1 MVRALVGTI
10 VDVGREHISIEEFKE
25 IINAKD
31 RRRAGM
37 AAPPQ
42 GLFLEEVV
50 Y

>member
-1 MVRALVGTI
+1 
-10 VDVGREHISIEEFKE
+10 VDIGRGYTPYADFAGILE
-25 IINAKD
+25 AKD

-42 GLFLEEVV
+42 GLFLEEVT